1 MSFKINN
8 PLRYTDPGKKLPKN
22 PYPGNTTAGLESVQ
36 SFKIPAFL
44 GIENTLKKDKA
55 TVERFGDNARI
66 SADAK
71 KRINTFNSASKKA
84 PVTPYKAGGGVT
96 RNDSSS
102 SSVPGFQPPAKTKK
116 TKSADEESRRDF
128 TSNLKNQKTKE
139 KTKKDLTP
147 ENNKTTTKTTTAKRT
162 TYNNKNL
169 GKQDQFIEKDKNKQE
184 FVPSAKKTNVKKETP
199 KDNSRKAIR
208 QRKTADKA
216 AGVSKSQMRANKAK
230 SKSEAFMAKAKA
242 SKDPSMRAQLKR
254 KSDRLAKRAERKG
267 GSPAKAVG
275 DPKDP
280 KKKYGKVTV
289 KKEKK
294 GNTTT
299 ITATRPYSTTKG
311 KKTYKQFEK
320 EGGNVAAAKKFNKGS
335 DTKSI
340 TVVDKKQI
348 GAKKLSA
355 TPKPKISSAKLS
367 VDKDYGSFTFG
378 SNARN
383 MKSGGHS
390 TYGRTAAGKTTKH
403 SQSYTESPKKPM
415 SGKDNIAKSR
425 KITARE
431 NQLMKSD
438 LYNQKYHPMKNKK
451 EFDTH
456 LGNIEKFEK
465 RKNDKKFAN
474 KKITDK
480 RSVELNAKKD
490 ALKARQDATRAKRAK
505 NKK

>member
-139 KTKKDLTP
+139 KTKKDLIP
-147 ENNKTTTKTTTAKRT
+147 ENNKTTTKTTTAERT

-267 GSPAKAVG
+267 GTAKAKTKVDFRKLATTLSQNNETKKEVKTKKEDTTKSNKGGSAMMMKKGPGPKPKAKMRTDAEIKKAYPGAVKVEGKINTWKYKGATLNPARFPVEKKGKTPKEAIELKGGSALKKVQGPG
-275 DPKDP
+275 DKV
-280 KKKYGKVTV
+280 KKGSAPV
-289 KKEKK
+289 KKELSKMDILAKRYPGYIRRTPGNDARSTRNDRPNEYHLYNPKTGDSMTVRPDFPSMNKK
-294 GNTTT
+294 
-299 ITATRPYSTTKG
+299 
-311 KKTYKQFEK
+311 
-320 EGGNVAAAKKFNKGS
+320 
-335 DTKSI
+335 
-340 TVVDKKQI
+340 
-348 GAKKLSA
+348 
-355 TPKPKISSAKLS
+355 
-367 VDKDYGSFTFG
+367 
-378 SNARN
+378 
-383 MKSGGHS
+383 
-390 TYGRTAAGKTTKH
+390 
-403 SQSYTESPKKPM
+403 KKPDP
-415 SGKDNIAKSR
+415 K
-425 KITARE
+425 
-431 NQLMKSD
+431 
-438 LYNQKYHPMKNKK
+438 
-451 EFDTH
+451 
-456 LGNIEKFEK
+456 
-465 RKNDKKFAN
+465 
-474 KKITDK
+474 
-480 RSVELNAKKD
+480 
-490 ALKARQDATRAKRAK
+490 
-505 NKK
+505 